1 MRLISNRSLVEF
13 SARHPDAGQPLQAW
27 RKILET
33 NHFANFAE
41 LKTAFNSIDKVGEY
55 HVFDIGG
62 NKYRVIAFI
71 KFPVQICYVK
81 HVLTHK
87 EYDKGNWK

>member
-1 MRLISNRSLVEF
+1 MRIISNRILVEF
-13 SARHPDAGQPLQAW
+13 SAKHHDAGHPLQAW

-33 NHFANFAE
+33 NHFANFAAI
-41 LKTAFNSIDKVGEY
+41 KAAFNATDKVGDY

-71 KFPVQICYVK
+71 KFPTQICYVK

-87 EYDKGNWK
+87 DYEKGSWK